1 GWKRGVTSL
10 SRGVLALLLVLLPAG
25 LAVPL
30 LFMPFASSE
39 FLYCALLLLHFTCGI
54 ALAWGGHRLGTRRA
68 RLFLL
73 FRAPEVLLSIGAV
86 LFLFSY
92 IYATN
97 ANMDYVQR
105 FMSSHGNLRLAPT
118 STQER
123 LDACLR
129 FVPLLALDLAWYL
142 NFRLR
147 RRTLARRALGG
158 GRFTHTWALPLAVLS
173 GVLYALAFPSF
184 LRTAGLPALGW
195 VCLVPLLLC
204 LSEVPAGWGVMYGTL
219 AGVLQTMISNYW
231 LGTFNL
237 LTLQFVS

>member
-1 GWKRGVTSL
+1 MTSL
-10 SRGVLALLLVLLPAG
+10 FWRILALLLVLLPLG
-25 LAVPL
+25 LAAPL
-30 LFMPFASSE
+30 LFVPFGASE
-39 FLYCALLLLHFTCGI
+39 ILYCVLLLLHFMCGI
-54 ALAWGGHRLGTRRA
+54 ALARRAGRQRLGTSRA

-73 FRAPEVLLSIGAV
+73 FRAPELLLSIGAV

-142 NFRLR
+142 NFRLP
-147 RRTLARRALGG
+147 RRTLARRAQRQGH
-158 GRFTHTWALPLAVLS
+158 RA
-173 GVLYALAFPSF
+173 PSQ
-184 LRTAGLPALGW
+184 
-195 VCLVPLLLC
+195 LV
-204 LSEVPAGWGVMYGTL
+204 E
-219 AGVLQTMISNYW
+219 
-231 LGTFNL
+231 
-237 LTLQFVS
+237 